1 MMSIQRI
8 AVGPRMSQLVAAN
21 GCAYISGQVADDRN
35 GSLQEQAKNI
45 LANIDRLLAEAG
57 TSKEKLLKVDVY
69 LAAIVDFDEFNTVY
83 DAWVDPA
90 NPPARVCSEARLAD
104 PRIRVE
110 IAAVALL

>member
-1 MMSIQRI
+1 MTIQRI
-8 AVGPRMSQLVAAN
+8 DAGSRMSQLVAAN

-35 GSLQEQAKNI
+35 GSLQEQAASI
-45 LANIDRLLAEAG
+45 LANMEKLLARVG
-57 TSKEKLLKVDVY
+57 SNKSRLLKVDVY
-69 LAAIVDFDEFNTVY
+69 LAAIADFTAFNTVY
-83 DAWVDPA
+83 DAWIDPE